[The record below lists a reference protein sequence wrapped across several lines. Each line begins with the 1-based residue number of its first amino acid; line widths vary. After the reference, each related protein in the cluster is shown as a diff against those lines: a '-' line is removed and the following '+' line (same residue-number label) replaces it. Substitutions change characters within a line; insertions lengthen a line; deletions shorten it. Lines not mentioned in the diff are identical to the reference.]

1 MRSWVLLLLS
11 AALLRLGNAEG
22 DPLPPSLVDLVRNSP
37 ISSVDDLKLLLQ
49 QEANAIEEEDEHDTP
64 ADHTHGRYARSLVA
78 AQPAQQAICKVRTEV
93 MEVKRSMLDR
103 RNADFILWPPCVE
116 VQRCSG
122 CCNNRLMKCI
132 PIVTSSRN
140 LQVIKIQYVNMKP
153 KYEQAIITVEDHV
166 TCRCQSCTSSSSSL
180 PSSSDSNTH
189 SCQSNPLPASPQQ
202 PPPSLS
208 HSQALPRSVQ
218 PGSQKTLTSKADL
231 HRHDDLK
238 HNQQEQPVAKQVQRG
253 SYTHWTQP
261 RLHQSPAHMQP
272 GVYQHTAAGPA
283 LVNSQPPETRTQ
295 HGVTKSTQQVVHG
308 SGYDG
313 KEESSVNGTKSSGEM
328 RHPDHMQRQQEL
340 LQHQQRQQLHYP
352 QQTTEDQVLRT
363 QSHLNAPQSDSAS
376 PPVSPTQPLRVEQTP
391 AAPTMAYQKDS
402 VSSGKYVEVTHPRE
416 PEDVTTA
423 QKERKDREES
433 GSSSSGDTARVE
445 LASQVKDRDSKISS
459 GSGHLTE
466 EERKQKIVETVQR
479 ELDKESHLH
488 PHPPQQRP
496 RPTFKSALPT
506 VAPRPSSR
514 RSPFRPASPRRRR
527 KHRKRIS
534 KEAMR
539 AMIM

>member
-1 MRSWVLLLLS
+1 M
-11 AALLRLGNAEG
+11 
-22 DPLPPSLVDLVRNSP
+22 
-37 ISSVDDLKLLLQ
+37 
-49 QEANAIEEEDEHDTP
+49 
-64 ADHTHGRYARSLVA
+64 
-78 AQPAQQAICKVRTEV
+78 
-93 MEVKRSMLDR
+93 
-103 RNADFILWPPCVE
+103 F
-116 VQRCSG
+116 
-122 CCNNRLMKCI
+122 
-132 PIVTSSRN
+132 
-140 LQVIKIQYVNMKP
+140 QVIKIQYVNMKP

-166 TCRCQSCTSSSSSL
+166 TCRCQSSTSSSSSL
-180 PSSSDSNTH
+180 PSSSVSNTH

-272 GVYQHTAAGPA
+272 GVYQRTAGGPA

-295 HGVTKSTQQVVHG
+295 HSVTKSTQQVMHG

-313 KEESSVNGTKSSGEM
+313 KEDSSVHGTKSSGEM

-340 LQHQQRQQLHYP
+340 LQHQQRQQLHFP

-391 AAPTMAYQKDS
+391 AASTMAYQKDS
-402 VSSGKYVEVTHPRE
+402 ASSGKYVEVTHPRE
-416 PEDVTTA
+416 PEAVTTA
-423 QKERKDREES
+423 QNERKDREES

-488 PHPPQQRP
+488 PHSPQQRP
-496 RPTFKSALPT
+496 RPTFKSGTAA
-506 VAPRPSSR
+506 VSE
-514 RSPFRPASPRRRR
+514 
-527 KHRKRIS
+527 I
-534 KEAMR
+534 
-539 AMIM
+539 

>member
-11 AALLRLGNAEG
+11 AALLRLGNAE
-22 DPLPPSLVDLVRNSP
+22 VR
-37 ISSVDDLKLLLQ
+37 LKDVQTDVMTSEFEL
-49 QEANAIEEEDEHDTP
+49 NAPEEEDEHDTP

-122 CCNNRLMKCI
+122 CCNNRLMKCV

-166 TCRCQSCTSSSSSL
+166 TCR
-180 PSSSDSNTH
+180 PSRGLFS
-189 SCQSNPLPASPQQ
+189 
-202 PPPSLS
+202 
-208 HSQALPRSVQ
+208 

-313 KEESSVNGTKSSGEM
+313 KEDSSVNGTKSSGEM

-416 PEDVTTA
+416 PEAVTTA

>member
-1 MRSWVLLLLS
+1 
-11 AALLRLGNAEG
+11 
-22 DPLPPSLVDLVRNSP
+22 
-37 ISSVDDLKLLLQ
+37 
-49 QEANAIEEEDEHDTP
+49 
-64 ADHTHGRYARSLVA
+64 
-78 AQPAQQAICKVRTEV
+78 
-93 MEVKRSMLDR
+93 
-103 RNADFILWPPCVE
+103 
-116 VQRCSG
+116 
-122 CCNNRLMKCI
+122 
-132 PIVTSSRN
+132 
-140 LQVIKIQYVNMKP
+140 MKP

-166 TCRCQSCTSSSSSL
+166 TCRCQTSTSSSSSL

-238 HNQQEQPVAKQVQRG
+238 RNQQRYHPDEQPVAKQVQQG

-272 GVYQHTAAGPA
+272 GVYQHTAGGPA
-283 LVNSQPPETRTQ
+283 LVNSQPPEARTQ
-295 HGVTKSTQQVVHG
+295 HSVTKSTQHVMHG

-313 KEESSVNGTKSSGEM
+313 KEDSSVHGTKSSGEM
-328 RHPDHMQRQQEL
+328 RHPDHMKRQQEL

-416 PEDVTTA
+416 PEAVTTA
-423 QKERKDREES
+423 QNERKDREES
-433 GSSSSGDTARVE
+433 GSSSSGDTARVK

-496 RPTFKSALPT
+496 RPTFKSGTA
-506 VAPRPSSR
+506 A
-514 RSPFRPASPRRRR
+514 ASE
-527 KHRKRIS
+527 I
-534 KEAMR
+534 
-539 AMIM
+539 